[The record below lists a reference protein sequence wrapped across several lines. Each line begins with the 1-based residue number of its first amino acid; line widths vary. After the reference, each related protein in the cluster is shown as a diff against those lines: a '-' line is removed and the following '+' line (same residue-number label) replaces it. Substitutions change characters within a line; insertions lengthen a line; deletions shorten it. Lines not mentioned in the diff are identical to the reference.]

1 MSLEGRRSS
10 AIEWPEINLDEWL
23 DRCPENEA
31 DSTIDESDIDAI
43 ASSRSK
49 QMEPEISKTYKFA
62 VDRYTEIGLPH
73 DMMNKKLSQFDD
85 YLTEC
90 LTIIHKVVD
99 GEYEKFV
106 EYKESLIVKIKKMRK
121 DLYLP
126 TIDDNE
132 NYPLVQLCKRLRAKF
147 NELNVVKEERMTRLQ
162 ELRDKQIKHCHVLGI
177 KTPEIKMQTDIPTRE
192 ELDSLAKAVMDLAHE
207 ESKRKT
213 KYSTLIDTISK
224 CMDQIDYV
232 PKDEFEANV
241 LLAKPNYTDDYLSKL
256 SSFHSSL
263 EKQYATNQAKYQKLK
278 SRLESLYD
286 RLDVDQ
292 EVRQHF
298 FDTHSICKPKLMA
311 EMEAEI
317 EEFEELKRQNIGKFI
332 EKIKTELKIE
342 YERCYISD
350 ETQDKFL
357 SLASS
362 DDCNEQLL
370 ELCENELNRMKEYY
384 NTNKEILQ
392 KLSKWKEMWEELID
406 LEKKA
411 SDPNR
416 FHNRGGQLLLE
427 EKQRKTLQRGLPKI
441 EKELRQMNERV
452 KFKIFDSDLDQF
464 IDGCWD
470 ELRNAKEVEKRER
483 QKAKTDTNK
492 VRKPAQQPMKTPTKR
507 ACGPGITPTPSKL
520 QRTILGTPSNRS
532 NLFGM
537 SGSVKK
543 NNISKSQQQPN
554 SRSNIP
560 VAKNGQV
567 NLRDKTIS
575 NSNGSDFSGLSVSEQ
590 EFEEMIVTC
599 PASAKRR

>member
-1 MSLEGRRSS
+1 MSFEGRRSS

-23 DRCPENEA
+23 DKCPENEA
-31 DSTIDESDIDAI
+31 DSTIDESDIEAI
-43 ASSRSK
+43 ATSRSRS
-49 QMEPEISKTYKFA
+49 MEPEISKIYRFA
-62 VDRYTEIGLPH
+62 VDRYTEIGLPQ
-73 DMMNKKLSQFDD
+73 DMMNKKLQQFDD

-106 EYKESLIVKIKKMRK
+106 DYKESLMVKIKKMRK

-126 TIDDNE
+126 TVDDNE
-132 NYPLVQLCKRLRAKF
+132 NYPLVQLCKRLRAKY
-147 NELNVVKEERMTRLQ
+147 NELNIVKEERMSRLQ
-162 ELRDKQIKHCHVLGI
+162 ELREQQIKHCLVLGI

-192 ELDSLAKAVMDLAHE
+192 ELDLLAKAVMDLAHE
-207 ESKRKT
+207 ERQRKT
-213 KYSTLIDTISK
+213 KYSTLIETISK

-232 PKDEFEANV
+232 TKDEFEANV
-241 LLAKPNYTDDYLSKL
+241 LTAKPDYTDDYLSKL
-256 SSFHSSL
+256 SNFLSSL
-263 EKQYATNQAKYQKLK
+263 EKQFAANQAKYEKLK

-286 RLDVDQ
+286 RLDVDE
-292 EVRQHF
+292 EVRKDF
-298 FDTHSICKPKLMA
+298 FETHSICKPKMMA

-317 EEFEELKRQNIGKFI
+317 EEYEELKRQNVGKFI
-332 EKIKTELKIE
+332 EKIKTELKME

-350 ETQDKFL
+350 ETQEKFL
-357 SLASS
+357 SLVSS

-370 ELCENELNRMKEYY
+370 ELCENELKRMQDYY
-384 NTNKEILQ
+384 ESNKAMLQ

-441 EKELRQMNERV
+441 EKELRQMNEHV

-470 ELRNAKEVEKRER
+470 ELRTAKEVEKRER

-492 VRKPAQQPMKTPTKR
+492 TRKPVQPMKTPTKR
-507 ACGPGITPTPSKL
+507 ACGPGVTPTPSKL
-520 QRTILGTPSNRS
+520 QRTVLGTPSNSRS
-532 NLFGM
+532 NMLGM

-543 NNISKSQQQPN
+543 SNMSRSQQPN

-567 NLRDKTIS
+567 NAREKTAS
-575 NSNGSDFSGLSVSEQ
+575 NSNGSDFSGLSMSEQ